1 MHLLVPYALPDGWFS
16 NIQNRMAQVK
26 IMSDDTDGN
35 FQPAVQVSARH
46 AGTNSSWGMVVWAW
60 TLLTPVFCWT

>member
-1 MHLLVPYALPDGWFS
+1 MHLLVPDALPDGWFS

-46 AGTNSSWGMVVWAW
+46 AGTNSS
-60 TLLTPVFCWT
+60 